1 MTLAALMLAAGQL
14 VARTRSLP
22 RALRTDRGARATL
35 LLLAGALLLV
45 WGGIWLHLGEAR
57 RQTERAAQN
66 DADNLARSL
75 EQNIIRSI
83 EGADQLLRFLQVSYA
98 GDPAGF
104 DLFTWVNAW
113 QPADGLAVQLVLIGA
128 DGRMRASSVERTT
141 TPVDL
146 SDREHFRVHLG
157 GGDNLFISK
166 PVLGRVTR
174 RWTIQFT
181 RPVRNA
187 EGGFEGVLVLSMDT
201 AYLSRFYSA
210 LSIGQGSVALVGEDG
225 VVRARAPFLA
235 NALGERMPD
244 PVMARVL
251 GQRQGNFNGAGSFDG
266 VQRLYSFRSVTNY
279 PLIVFVGLDMQEA
292 FAGWRLDRRRSLLA
306 GGLVSL
312 MMLLGAG
319 LMLRQHQ
326 DKARGDRAL
335 AVALERLTQGVVMAG
350 TDGRVQVLNH
360 RARELLDLPPKLA
373 RPGAMVVDMLGRLGR
388 AVPGGAQGLRER
400 RRGDGS
406 RVETQVLPLP
416 DGGVLLTSTDVT
428 AQRAMAEAQ
437 EAARAAAEAANQAKS
452 DFLANMSHEIRTP
465 MNGVLGMIQLLRHS
479 PLQPAQRAWC
489 ETMTRSAEALLGVVN
504 DILDYSKLEAGRI
517 VLEPLPCDALALVR
531 EVADLLRAGASTKGL
546 GLRVVLRGGAPP
558 PLLLDPTRLRQIV
571 LNLVSNAV
579 KFSET
584 GVITLAVSSSP
595 AADGRE
601 RLRIGVRDQ
610 GIGIPPAALATLFTR
625 FTQADASST
634 RRFGGSGLGLAISQE
649 LARLMDGEILVSSV
663 WEEGSEF
670 TLLLTAPLAPEAPA
684 APAPAL
690 APGALPPL
698 RILVAEDD
706 EVNRMVIGAFLQ
718 PGGHH
723 VAFAHNGTEAVAAA
737 QAQPFDLV
745 LMDAMMPGMDGPAAT
760 ARIRALPGP
769 VARLP
774 IIALTANAMVG
785 DRERYLAAGMDG
797 YVSKPI
803 NRYGLHAEIARVLG
817 LAAPAAAAPEAAPPA
832 ADMPDDLAA
841 ELDDLFSELKA

>member
-1 MTLAALMLAAGQL
+1 MRLPHIRLPTLSWRRAWAAVAA
-14 VARTRSLP
+14 RR
-22 RALRTDRGARATL
+22 ARATL
-35 LLLAGALLLV
+35 LLLAGALVLL
-45 WGGIWLHLGEAR
+45 WSGIWLHLGEVR
-57 RQTERAAQN
+57 RQAGQAAQN

-83 EGADQLLRFLQVSYA
+83 EGADQLLRFLQVTYA
-98 GDPAGF
+98 GAPESF
-104 DLFTWVNAW
+104 DLFTWINAW

-128 DGRMRASSVERTT
+128 DGRMRASSVERSTA
-141 TPVDL
+141 PVDL

-187 EGGFEGVLVLSMDT
+187 AGEFEGVLVLSMDT

-235 NALGERMPD
+235 NALGERLPD
-244 PVMARVL
+244 AVMSRVL
-251 GQRQGNFNGAGSFDG
+251 GQRQGNFQGVGSFDG
-266 VQRLYSFRSVTNY
+266 VPRLYSFRSVANY
-279 PLIVFVGLDMQEA
+279 PLMVFVGLDMQHA
-292 FAGWRLDRRRSLLA
+292 FAGWQLDRQRSLLA
-306 GGLVSL
+306 GGLVTL
-312 MMLLGAG
+312 VMLVGTA
-319 LMLRQHQ
+319 LMLRQQ
-326 DKARGDRAL
+326 QVKARGDRAL
-335 AVALERLTQGVVMAG
+335 AVTLERLTQGVVMAG

-360 RARELLDLPPKLA
+360 RAKELLDLPPKLA

-388 AVPGGAQGLRER
+388 ALPGGAQGMRER
-400 RRGDGS
+400 RRSDGS
-406 RVETQVLPLP
+406 TVETQVLPLP

-437 EAARAAAEAANQAKS
+437 EAARAAAEAANRAKS

-479 PLQPAQRAWC
+479 PLAEEQRRWC
-489 ETMTRSAEALLGVVN
+489 ETMTRSADALLSVVN

-517 VLEPLPCDALALVR
+517 LLEPLACDVNALVR
-531 EVADLLRAGASTKGL
+531 EVADLLRASAAAKGL
-546 GLRVVLRGGAPP
+546 ALKVVLRGPP
-558 PLLLDPTRLRQIV
+558 PPHLLLDPTRLRQIV

-579 KFSET
+579 KFSDT
-584 GVITLAVSSSP
+584 GEISITIASTP
-595 AADGRE
+595 EPDGRE
-601 RLRIGVRDQ
+601 TLRIGVRDQ
-610 GIGIPPAALATLFTR
+610 GIGIPPAALATLFSR

-634 RRFGGSGLGLAISQE
+634 RKFGGSGLGLAISRE
-649 LARLMDGEILVSSV
+649 LARLMDGEILVQSV

-670 TLLLTAPLAPEAPA
+670 TLVLTAPLAPH
-684 APAPAL
+684 APAL
-690 APGALPPL
+690 PACLAVPGQLPALQV
-698 RILVAEDD
+698 LVAEDD
-706 EVNRMVIGAFLQ
+706 EINRMVIGAFLQ
-718 PGGHH
+718 PGNHQ
-723 VAFAHNGTEAVAAA
+723 VVFAHNGAEAVAAV
-737 QAQPFDLV
+737 QEQRFDLV
-745 LMDAMMPGMDGPAAT
+745 LMDAMMPGMDGPTAT
-760 ARIRALPGP
+760 AQIRAMPGP

-803 NRYGLHAEIARVLG
+803 NRHGLQAEMARVLG
-817 LAAPAAAAPEAAPPA
+817 LAVPGAAAPPA
-832 ADMPDDLAA
+832 PAEATPPAEMPDDLAA
-841 ELDDLFSELKA
+841 ELDDLFSALKG

>member
-1 MTLAALMLAAGQL
+1 MRLAATMLAGTRRLTRVRQL
-14 VARTRSLP
+14 LGAMLANRR
-22 RALRTDRGARATL
+22 ARATL
-35 LLLAGALLLV
+35 LLLSGALLLL
-45 WGGIWLHLGEAR
+45 WGGIWLHLGEVR
-57 RQTERAAQN
+57 RQAQRSAQN

-83 EGADQLLRFLQVSYA
+83 EGADQLLRFLQVTYA

-104 DLFTWVNAW
+104 DLFTWINAW
-113 QPADGLAVQLVLIGA
+113 RPADGLVVQLVLVGA
-128 DGRMRASSVERTT
+128 DGRMRASSVERSTA
-141 TPVDL
+141 PVDL

-166 PVLGRVTR
+166 PVLGRVSK

-187 EGGFEGVLVLSMDT
+187 AGGFEGVLVLSMDT
-201 AYLSRFYSA
+201 GYLSRFYSA
-210 LSIGQGSVALVGEDG
+210 LSIGQGSVTLVGEDG

-235 NALGERMPD
+235 NSLGERVPD
-244 PVMARVL
+244 AVMSRVL
-251 GQRQGNFNGAGSFDG
+251 GQRQGSYEGVGSFDG
-266 VQRLYSFRSVTNY
+266 IRRLYSFRSVPSY

-292 FAGWRLDRRRSLLA
+292 FRGWQLDRQRSLLA
-306 GGLVSL
+306 GGMVTLV
-312 MMLLGAG
+312 MALGAA
-319 LMLRQHQ
+319 LMLRQQ
-326 DKARGDRAL
+326 QAKARDDRAL
-335 AVALERLTQGVVMAG
+335 AVTLERLTQGVVMAG

-388 AVPGGAQGLRER
+388 GVPGGAQGLRER
-400 RRGDGS
+400 RRSDGS
-406 RVETQVLPLP
+406 TVETQVLPLP

-428 AQRAMAEAQ
+428 AQRALAEAQ
-437 EAARAAAEAANQAKS
+437 DAARTAAEAANLAKS

-479 PLQPAQRAWC
+479 PLADQQRRWC
-489 ETMTRSAEALLGVVN
+489 ETMTRSADALLNVVN

-517 VLEPLPCDALALVR
+517 ILEPLPCDVPALVN
-531 EVADLLRAGASTKGL
+531 EVADLLRAGAFAKGL
-546 GLRVVLRGGAPP
+546 ELKVALRGTPP
-558 PLLLDPTRLRQIV
+558 PRLLLDPTRLRQIV
-571 LNLVSNAV
+571 LNLLSNAV
-579 KFSET
+579 KFSDT
-584 GVITLAVSSSP
+584 GEISVTVSSTR
-595 AADGRE
+595 AADARE
-601 RLRIGVRDQ
+601 TLCISVRDQ

-634 RRFGGSGLGLAISQE
+634 RKFGGSGLGLAISQE
-649 LARLMDGEILVSSV
+649 LARLMDGEILVRSV

-670 TLLLTAPLAPEAPA
+670 TLVLTAPLAPEAPA
-684 APAPAL
+684 APAAVVPART
-690 APGALPPL
+690 LPPL

-718 PGGHH
+718 PGGHR
-723 VAFAHNGTEAVAAA
+723 VVFAHNGAEAVAAV
-737 QAQPFDLV
+737 QEHGFDLV
-745 LMDAMMPGMDGPAAT
+745 LMDAMMPGMDGPTAT

-785 DRERYLAAGMDG
+785 DRERYMAAGMDG

-803 NRYGLHAEIARVLG
+803 DRHDLRAEMARVLG
-817 LAAPAAAAPEAAPPA
+817 LAVAATAAEPAPPA
-832 ADMPDDLAA
+832 AEIPDELAA
-841 ELDDLFSELKA
+841 ELDDIFGELKG